1 MKALNCLFKTGKS
14 LMNITGLHHVTA
26 IASNPQ
32 PNLDFYVELLG
43 LRLVKRT
50 VNFDDPSSYHFYF
63 GDAVGTPGTILTFF
77 LWPGSRRGIHGS
89 GEVSATAFTIPTGS
103 AGFWLERL
111 KLYHV
116 TAERAP
122 NRLGED
128 VVRFADPDGM
138 LIELIESTPSDALV
152 PWSEGP
158 VPAEHLIRGLH
169 GVSARLQS
177 SEETAKL
184 LTEVFGYR
192 RAQET
197 GNRVRFVAPGEDGIG
212 KFIDLVCT
220 PDVRP
225 GRVAAGSVHHI
236 AFRVSNDEEQI
247 AWREKLVGL
256 GYQVSPILDRT
267 YFHSIYFQEPGGV
280 LFELA
285 TDPPGFSQD
294 ETVNELG
301 ANLRLPPWMEQAR
314 PEIEN
319 ILPKIT
325 VPRKATV

>member
-1 MKALNCLFKTGKS
+1 MIPGA
-14 LMNITGLHHVTA
+14 
-26 IASNPQ
+26 
-32 PNLDFYVELLG
+32 
-43 LRLVKRT
+43 
-50 VNFDDPSSYHFYF
+50 YHFYF

-77 LWPGSRRGIHGS
+77 PWPGARRGIHGS

-103 AGFWLERL
+103 AGYWLQRL

-122 NRLGED
+122 KRLGED

-138 LIELIESTPSDALV
+138 LIELIESTQSDAVV
-152 PWSEGP
+152 PWDEGT
-158 VPAEHLIRGLH
+158 VPAEHLIRGMH
-169 GVSARLQS
+169 GVSATLQS
-177 SEETAKL
+177 SEGTAKL

-192 RAQET
+192 WAQET
-197 GNRVRFVAPGEDGIG
+197 GNRVRFVAPGEGGIG
-212 KFIDLVCT
+212 KFIDLISAAG
-220 PDVRP
+220 VRP

-236 AFRVSNDEEQI
+236 ALRVSNDEEQI

-285 TDPPGFSQD
+285 TDPPGFAQD

-301 ANLRLPPWMEQAR
+301 ANLRLPPWMERAR
-314 PEIEN
+314 SEIEN

>member
-1 MKALNCLFKTGKS
+1 
-14 LMNITGLHHVTA
+14 MNITGLHHVTA

-32 PNLDFYVELLG
+32 RNLDFYVELLG

-50 VNFDDPSSYHFYF
+50 VNFDDPGSYHFYF

-77 LWPGSRRGIHGS
+77 SWPGSRRGMHGS

-103 AGFWLERL
+103 AGYWLERL

-116 TAERAP
+116 TVERAP
-122 NRLGED
+122 KRLGEE

-138 LIELIESTPSDALV
+138 LIELIESTPSDAVL
-152 PWSEGP
+152 PWGEGP
-158 VPAEHLIRGLH
+158 VPAEHLIQGLH

-184 LTEVFGYR
+184 LTDGFGYR
-192 RAQET
+192 RVQET
-197 GNRVRFVAPGEDGIG
+197 ENRVRFVARGESGIG
-212 KFIDLVCT
+212 KFIDLISA

-225 GRVAAGSVHHI
+225 GRVAAGSVHHV

-247 AWREKLVGL
+247 EWRKKLVGL

-267 YFHSIYFQEPGGV
+267 YFHSIYFREPGGM

-285 TDPPGFSQD
+285 TDPPGFIVD
-294 ETVNELG
+294 EAVNELG

-314 PEIEN
+314 PKIEN
-319 ILPKIT
+319 TLAKIT
-325 VPRKATV
+325 VPKKATI

>member
-1 MKALNCLFKTGKS
+1 MFENHPP
-14 LMNITGLHHVTA
+14 MNISGLHHVTA
-26 IASNPQ
+26 IASDPQ
-32 PNLDFYVELLG
+32 RNLDFYVGLLG

-50 VNFDDPSSYHFYF
+50 INFDDPGTYHFYF

-77 LWPGSRRGIHGS
+77 PWSGSRRGVHGS

-103 AGFWLERL
+103 AGYWLERL
-111 KLYHV
+111 KLHHV
-116 TAERAP
+116 PAERAP
-122 NRLGED
+122 KRLDED

-138 LIELIESTPSDALV
+138 LIELIESTPSDAVV
-152 PWSEGP
+152 PWGEGP
-158 VPAEHLIRGLH
+158 VSAEHLIRGLH

-192 RAQET
+192 WAQET
-197 GNRVRFVAPGEDGIG
+197 GNRIRFVAPGEGGIG
-212 KFIDLVCT
+212 KYIDLISA

-225 GRVAAGSVHHI
+225 GRIAAGSVHHI
-236 AFRVSNDEEQI
+236 AFRVSNDAEQM
-247 AWREKLVGL
+247 AWRDKLVDL
-256 GYQVSPILDRT
+256 GYQVSPIMDRT
-267 YFHSIYFQEPGGV
+267 YFHSIYFREPGGV

-285 TDPPGFSQD
+285 TDPPGFNKD
-294 ETVNELG
+294 EAVNELG

-325 VPRKATV
+325 VPRKKSV